1 MSGIEL
7 VYNGKL
13 LVKENNYTST
23 GLTDSD
29 KTNKQNTVILD
40 FNYKY
45 TFKPSYKIHSVRE
58 GSPADNAGLI
68 AGDIVIK
75 INGKFTYELPLD
87 EIIGKFFQKENT
99 RISLVVER
107 NGKDYEYHFYLK
119 DMLK

>member
-1 MSGIEL
+1 
-7 VYNGKL
+7 
-13 LVKENNYTST
+13 
-23 GLTDSD
+23 
-29 KTNKQNTVILD
+29 
-40 FNYKY
+40 
-45 TFKPSYKIHSVRE
+45 
-58 GSPADNAGLI
+58 
-68 AGDIVIK
+68 VIK